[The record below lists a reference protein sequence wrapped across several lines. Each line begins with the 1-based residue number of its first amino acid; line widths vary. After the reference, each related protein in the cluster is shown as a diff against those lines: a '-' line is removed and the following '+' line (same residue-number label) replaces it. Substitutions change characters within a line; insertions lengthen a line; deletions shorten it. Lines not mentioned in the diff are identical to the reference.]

1 MACRANRLWALAA
14 LFGLA
19 VLVGPAAAGQDFR
32 TVSGPCGFVF
42 PADHADHPEYRT
54 EWWYYTGRL
63 TAAGGQ
69 RFGFQLTFFRHRI
82 APPADRAH
90 WPRQPS
96 AWRSDQVYLAH
107 AAVTD
112 IGGGRHLSAERSARS
127 ALDMAGTTVRE
138 NAVTVH
144 LGPWSAR
151 IAPEGHHLAAA
162 AEEFSFVLD
171 LTALKPPTAHGQD
184 GYSRKGTGPERASCY
199 YSLTRLSARGEVAVG
214 DRRQAV
220 DGLAWMD
227 HEYSTAPLE
236 PGLAGWDW
244 FSLQLDDGTDLMCF
258 GLRMPDGTWHPVSAG
273 TLVAADGTVR
283 RLAHDAIRL
292 EVTRRWQ
299 SPHSGADYPAGW
311 RLHVAAAD
319 LDLTIRPALDDQEMR
334 TGRSTGVTY
343 WEGVVEIA
351 GRRGG
356 RTVNGGGYVELTGY
370 AGDFDAPL

>member
-1 MACRANRLWALAA
+1 MDGGLNRFW
-14 LFGLA
+14 GLA
-19 VLVGPAAAGQDFR
+19 VFLGLAMLAGAAAAGKDFR

-82 APPADRAH
+82 APPADRAG
-90 WPRQPS
+90 WPQRPS

-112 IGGGRHLSAERSARS
+112 IGGGRHLSAERSARG
-127 ALDMAGTTVRE
+127 ALDMAGTAVQGDT
-138 NAVTVH
+138 VTVH

-151 IAPEGHHLAAA
+151 IATEGHRLAAA
-162 AEEFSFVLD
+162 AEDFAFVLD
-171 LTALKPPTAHGQD
+171 LTPLKPPTAHGQN

-199 YSLTRLSARGEVAVG
+199 YSLTRLSARGEVVVG
-214 DRRQAV
+214 GRRQAV

-258 GLRMPDGTWHPVSAG
+258 GLRMPGGTWHPASGG

-283 RLAHDAIRL
+283 HLARNAIRL
-292 EVTRRWQ
+292 SVTRRWQ

-319 LDLTIRPALDDQEMR
+319 LDLKIRPVLDDQEMR

-343 WEGVVEIA
+343 WEGVVDIA

-370 AGDFDAPL
+370 AGAFDAPL